1 MRQQRYYIPSPLNN
15 LLLIETGILGP
26 ISIYL
31 LYDSEC
37 WKAVCRLTCHIVA
50 RVSTNWWFVETD
62 VAFVVCDDTEWNL
75 SVISR
80 RNSRSVVRHHRNNR
94 YIFI

>member
-37 WKAVCRLTCHIVA
+37 WKAVCG
-50 RVSTNWWFVETD
+50 VSTHMPYCRTNWWFVETD

>member
-37 WKAVCRLTCHIVA
+37 WKAVCG
-50 RVSTNWWFVETD
+50 VSTHMPYCRTNWWFVETD
-62 VAFVVCDDTEWNL
+62 VAFVLVCDDTEWNL
-75 SVISR
+75 SIISR